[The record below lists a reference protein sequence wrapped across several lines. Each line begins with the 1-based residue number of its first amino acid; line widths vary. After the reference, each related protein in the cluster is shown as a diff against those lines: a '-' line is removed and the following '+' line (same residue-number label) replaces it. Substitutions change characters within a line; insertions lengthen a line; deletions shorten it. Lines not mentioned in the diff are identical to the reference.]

1 MSHYLREHLEAVGEL
16 PQKLRETM
24 TSIGLLDDRV
34 QSISALID
42 ADIGEVARA
51 RQRYYAQFD
60 CPDDEDKPQP
70 RTSRVKKPRTKKGA
84 KKGRPPPQGRAATP
98 ELEGPVPD
106 GWRTPEIRALEDQ
119 INSRIDLVLRMADE
133 KWRLAQ
139 HAYDRLDV
147 NIRRL
152 DADLGRMETDLRRQG
167 LLPPREVLLASSR
180 KRRREGEEKTGEPE
194 SEWSGPH
201 LSERDDLPVD
211 PNEPVYCICMQVSY
225 GEMVGC
231 DNLSCDNGEWFHFGC
246 VKLTKRPSGR
256 WLCPGC
262 TAERRQSRRG
272 GGGGGGAAAKDDP
285 VNSWS
290 VVN

>member
-1 MSHYLREHLEAVGEL
+1 MSHYLREHLDAVGEL

-24 TSIGLLDDRV
+24 SSIGVLDDRV
-34 QSISALID
+34 QSIAALID
-42 ADIGEVARA
+42 NDVGEVARA

-60 CPDDEDKPQP
+60 GSCSSNDDEGTPP
-70 RTSRVKKPRTKKGA
+70 STTAAKKSRTKKGT
-84 KKGRPPPQGRAATP
+84 KKARPSTRTAAS
-98 ELEGPVPD
+98 EEGPVPD

-119 INSRIDLVLRMADE
+119 INSRVDLVLRMADE

-167 LLPPREVLLASSR
+167 LLPPRDVPTPSR
-180 KRRREGEEKTGEPE
+180 KRRRAGGAEKPDEPE
-194 SEWSGPH
+194 SDWLGLS

-211 PNEPVYCICMQVSY
+211 PNEPVYCVCMQVSY

-231 DNLSCDNGEWFHFGC
+231 DNPSCDNGEWFHFGC
-246 VKLTKRPSGR
+246 VKLTKRPPGR

-262 TAERRQSRRG
+262 TAQRRQSRRG
-272 GGGGGGAAAKDDP
+272 GGGGASPSAKADP
-285 VNSWS
+285 VTPWS

>member
-1 MSHYLREHLEAVGEL
+1 MSHYLREHLDAVGEL

-34 QSISALID
+34 QAISEMID
-42 ADIGEVARA
+42 SDIGEVARA

-60 CPDDEDKPQP
+60 ADDDPPP
-70 RTSRVKKPRTKKGA
+70 RNSKAKKAPRGKKKGQ
-84 KKGRPPPQGRAATP
+84 KTSQPQALADAPR
-98 ELEGPVPD
+98 EGPVPD
-106 GWRTPEIRALEDQ
+106 GWRTPEIKKLQDQ
-119 INSRIDLVLRMADE
+119 INSRVDLVMRMGDE

-167 LLPPREVLLASSR
+167 LLPPREVPTTPSR
-180 KRRREGEEKTGEPE
+180 KRRRVGAEKADEPE
-194 SEWSGPH
+194 SDWLSLT

-231 DNLSCDNGEWFHFGC
+231 DNPSCDNGEWFHFGC
-246 VKLTKRPSGR
+246 VNLNRRPPGR
-256 WLCPGC
+256 WVCPGC
-262 TAERRQSRRG
+262 TAQRKQSRRG
-272 GGGGGGAAAKDDP
+272 GGGGGAKAN
-285 VNSWS
+285 VNAW
-290 VVN
+290 

>member
-1 MSHYLREHLEAVGEL
+1 MSHYLREHLDAVGEL

-24 TSIGLLDDRV
+24 SSIGMLDERV
-34 QSISALID
+34 QAISALID
-42 ADIGEVARA
+42 TDIGEVARA
-51 RQRYYAQFD
+51 RQRYYAQFEST
-60 CPDDEDKPQP
+60 DDQGSPP
-70 RTSRVKKPRTKKGA
+70 CTSKAKSRSKKGA
-84 KKGRPPPQGRAATP
+84 QKRTQPRNATP
-98 ELEGPVPD
+98 AEGPVPD

-167 LLPPREVLLASSR
+167 LLPPREVVATPSR
-180 KRRREGEEKTGEPE
+180 KRRRTGAKKADEPE
-194 SEWSGPH
+194 SEWLGLS

-231 DNLSCDNGEWFHFGC
+231 DNPSCDNGEWFHFGC
-246 VKLTKRPSGR
+246 VKLTKRPPGR

-262 TAERRQSRRG
+262 TAQRRQSRRG
-272 GGGGGGAAAKDDP
+272 GGGAGSKADAANP
-285 VNSWS
+285 WS